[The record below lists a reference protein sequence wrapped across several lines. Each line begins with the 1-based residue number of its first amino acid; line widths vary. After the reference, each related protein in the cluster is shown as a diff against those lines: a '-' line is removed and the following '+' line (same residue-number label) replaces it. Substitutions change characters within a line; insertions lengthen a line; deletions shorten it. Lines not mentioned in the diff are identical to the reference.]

1 MTSPEAPLDE
11 AKITLARLARIPA
24 ALARRGVEFIAIG
37 GWAVQAQQFD
47 LGYLS
52 RDVDFTPAPARENL
66 QRLSA
71 ALDDLGAR
79 VRAGDESFAFSHDAE
94 SLAGVSVLNL
104 TCEHGNFDL
113 CGQPAGIDGGYEE
126 LARRAHIVPISVDG
140 DTIPVRCA
148 DLADIVRSKQA
159 ANRPKDQEVIELL
172 VAQLHDRDTNRQ
184 TRRGDGGSLSL
195 DPPVR

>member
-1 MTSPEAPLDE
+1 M
-11 AKITLARLARIPA
+11 
-24 ALARRGVEFIAIG
+24 
-37 GWAVQAQQFD
+37 
-47 LGYLS
+47 
-52 RDVDFTPAPARENL
+52 DFTPAPDRENL

-94 SLAGVSVLNL
+94 SLAHAAVLNL

-113 CGQPAGIDGGYEE
+113 CGQPAGIAGGYEE
-126 LARRAHIVPISVDG
+126 LARRAHIVPINVDG

-172 VAQLHDRDTNRQ
+172 VAQLHDRDTSHQ
-184 TRRGDGGSLSL
+184 SGHGEDRGLSH
-195 DPPVR
+195 